1 MIIKGN
7 EKDMDTILEYIGTDY
22 GKCLYIY
29 IDLKKYGFTNENFNV
44 WIQYDEN
51 NEICCIISEY
61 YKGIQLFSKNYN
73 LIAKEISEFIQD
85 RNSDM
90 IFGMKEV
97 IDIIKEYLPRFDEEL
112 GFVGHLTKDIT
123 LISDE
128 PYSASLDEI
137 PEIVKLVVSDENI
150 GKPYGFDSLYEQYYE
165 RKIENFGRN
174 FILRDESTNE
184 IITHAGTYAELPE
197 LAIIGGVITSPPY
210 RGRGFSKITLSALC
224 NELKSEGKE
233 IFSYYY
239 IPSAKNMHHSV
250 GFEEIGIWA
259 KLIK

>member
-1 MIIKGN
+1 MIIKADG
-7 EKDMDTILEYIGTDY
+7 KDMDTILEYIGNDY

-44 WIQYDEN
+44 WIQYN
-51 NEICCIISEY
+51 KNGEICCIISEY

-73 LIAKEISEFIQD
+73 LVANEISEFILQ
-85 RNSDM
+85 RNSDV
-90 IFGMKEV
+90 IFGMNEV
-97 IDIIKEYLPRFDEEL
+97 INRIKEYLPEFTEEL
-112 GFVGHLTKDIT
+112 GFVGHLTKSID
-123 LISDE
+123 LLSNE

-137 PEIVKLVVSDENI
+137 HEIVELVVSDENI
-150 GKPYGFDSLYEQYYE
+150 GKPYGFDSLYEQYYS
-165 RKIENFGRN
+165 RKVENFGRN
-174 FILRDESTNE
+174 FVLRDNSTNE

-197 LAIIGGVITSPPY
+197 LAILGGVITSIPY
-210 RGRGFSKITLSALC
+210 RGHGFSKITLSSLC

-239 IPSAKNMHHSV
+239 IPSAKNMHHSI